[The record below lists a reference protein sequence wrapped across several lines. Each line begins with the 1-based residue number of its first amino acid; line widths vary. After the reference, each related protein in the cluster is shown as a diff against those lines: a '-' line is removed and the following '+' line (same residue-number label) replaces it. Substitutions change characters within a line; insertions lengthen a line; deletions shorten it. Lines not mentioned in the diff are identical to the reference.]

1 VTNEQID
8 QLLHRPPSRW
18 LERQLEHGCATCPIT
33 KNGVVR
39 IMAQPAYPNAQPAAL
54 VDRLLGPGQITDA
67 YLLALAA
74 SQGSCF
80 SSFDQR
86 ISLDLVPSA
95 NADHPC
101 LIPFA

>member
-1 VTNEQID
+1 
-8 QLLHRPPSRW
+8 
-18 LERQLEHGCATCPIT
+18 
-33 KNGVVR
+33 
-39 IMAQPAYPNAQPAAL
+39 MAQPAYPNAQPAAL
-54 VDRLLGPGQITDA
+54 VD
-67 YLLALAA
+67 LAA

>member
-1 VTNEQID
+1 
-8 QLLHRPPSRW
+8 
-18 LERQLEHGCATCPIT
+18 
-33 KNGVVR
+33 
-39 IMAQPAYPNAQPAAL
+39 MAQPAYPNAQAAAL
-54 VDRLLGPGQITDA
+54 VDRLLGPRQITDA

-86 ISLDLVPSA
+86 ISLDLVPNA